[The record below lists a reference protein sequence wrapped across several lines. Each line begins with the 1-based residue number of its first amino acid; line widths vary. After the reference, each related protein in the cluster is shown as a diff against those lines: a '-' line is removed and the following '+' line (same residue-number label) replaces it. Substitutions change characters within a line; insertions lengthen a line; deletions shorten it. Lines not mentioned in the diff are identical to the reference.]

1 MSDDQADVRQRRR
14 ISTIWILP
22 IVALLLGAWMVWFT
36 LQSQGPEITIHFGTA
51 EGIEAGKTKIKARSV
66 VVGLVTTVG
75 LTDDLEKVVV
85 VADMEKFAEKL
96 LRNDSE
102 FWVVRPRIGAGGIS
116 GLGTI
121 VSGGY
126 IELAPG
132 SGEHGKRDF
141 EGRDDLP
148 VTPVGAPGLRL
159 TLVSAQAG
167 SLGAGDPILY
177 RGFRVGRVETA
188 IFDVET
194 REARYDAFI
203 DEPYDTLVTTG
214 TRFWNASGVN
224 FSATAEGVEL
234 STGSLQSLLVG
245 GVTFGVIDEAN
256 PGEPAADDAE
266 FALYENEPEIHETA
280 YRESIEYVLE
290 FSRSVRGLKP
300 GAPVEYRG
308 LRAGTVDRVLLE
320 EFVESDSG
328 TGASIPVLIR
338 LEPGR
343 LAFGDDT
350 AGRERLLRAIES
362 GVSQGLRA
370 SLATGNLLTGS
381 LYVALDS
388 YPDVPPAE
396 VQEFAGR
403 PTIPTTGSG
412 LEGLQHQASALLDK
426 LNALPVEDV
435 VGSADATLQELNA
448 TVASLH
454 TVLRSDGIQS
464 LPDQIELTLA
474 ELDRTLRKVSE
485 LAASLESQP
494 SSLIFSRTP
503 ELDPG
508 PAAGAP

>member
-1 MSDDQADVRQRRR
+1 MSDEQADVTQRRTISR
-14 ISTIWILP
+14 IWVLP
-22 IVALLLGAWMVWFT
+22 IVALILGAWMVWFT
-36 LQSQGPEITIHFGTA
+36 LESQGPEITIHFGTA
-51 EGIEAGKTKIKARSV
+51 EGIEAGKTKIRARSV
-66 VVGLVTTVG
+66 VVGLVTSVG
-75 LTDDLEKVVV
+75 LTDDLEHVVV

-96 LRNDSE
+96 LREDSE
-102 FWVVRPRIGAGGIS
+102 FWVVRPRIGAGGIT

-132 SGEHGKRDF
+132 SGENGQRHF

-159 TLVSAQAG
+159 TLVSDRAG
-167 SLGAGDPILY
+167 SLGPGDPILY
-177 RGFRVGRVETA
+177 RGFRVGRVESA
-188 IFDVET
+188 DFDVET

-203 DEPYDTLVTTG
+203 DQPYDTLVTTG

-234 STGSLQSLLVG
+234 STGSLQSLLIG

-266 FALYENEPEIHETA
+266 FTLYENEPKIHETE

-290 FSRSVRGLKP
+290 FSRSIRGLKP

-320 EFVESDSG
+320 EFVEGDSG
-328 TGASIPVLIR
+328 DGASIPVLIR
-338 LEPGR
+338 LEPAR
-343 LAFGDDT
+343 LAFGDDA
-350 AGRERLLRAIES
+350 AGRERMLRGIES

-381 LYVALDS
+381 LFVALDT
-388 YPDVPPAE
+388 YPDVPADE
-396 VQEFAGR
+396 VREFAGR
-403 PTIPTTGSG
+403 PTIPTIGSG
-412 LEGLQHQASALLDK
+412 LEGLQQQAIVFLK
-426 LNALPVEDV
+426 NPNPLPVEDL

-448 TVASLH
+448 TVATLH

-464 LPDQIELTLA
+464 LPDQLELTLA

-485 LAASLESQP
+485 LAASLEAQP
-494 SSLIFSRTP
+494 SS
-503 ELDPG
+503 
-508 PAAGAP
+508 